1 MSMPQ
6 HRQGVLFALGA
17 YILWGIAPIYFKQ
30 IRQVPANEILGHRII
45 WSFFFML
52 LLLTL
57 SRNWGAVRNACRQP
71 RQLLLLA
78 ITAILVACNWL
89 TYIWAVNHNH
99 MLEASLGYF
108 INPLVSVLLGMLF
121 LGERFRPTQWL
132 AMLLAVCGVL
142 VQLWVLGSLPV
153 IALTLAFSFGV
164 YGLLRKKIAIDGQ
177 TGMLFETLWL
187 LPAALV
193 YLEWLADSPT
203 SQFSQNPLSL
213 NLLLMASGVVTTV
226 PLLLFTAAAVR
237 LRLSTLGFFQ
247 YLAPTLTFLL
257 AILVYGETITP
268 DRLVTFAFIWLALGV
283 FTLDALY
290 TQRRLRRTSHRVT
303 RDVTR

>member
-1 MSMPQ
+1 MSMSQ
-6 HRQGVLFALGA
+6 HRQGALFALGA
-17 YILWGIAPIYFKQ
+17 YTIWGIAPIYFKQ
-30 IRQVPANEILGHRII
+30 LGQVPADEILSHRII
-45 WSFFFML
+45 WSFLFML
-52 LLLTL
+52 LLLSL
-57 SRNWGAVRNACRQP
+57 SRKWGVVRTACRQP

-121 LGERFRPTQWL
+121 LRERFRPMQWI

-142 VQLWVLGSLPV
+142 VQLWTLGSLPV
-153 IALTLAFSFGV
+153 IALILAFSFGL

-187 LPAALV
+187 LPAALI
-193 YLEWLADSPT
+193 YLTWLTDSPT
-203 SQFSQNPLSL
+203 RHFSQNPLSL
-213 NLLLMASGVVTTV
+213 NLLLMATGIVTTV
-226 PLLLFTAAAVR
+226 PLLLFTAAAIR

-257 AILVYGETITP
+257 AVLVYGETITS
-268 DRLVTFAFIWLALGV
+268 DRLVTFALIWMALGI

-290 TQRRLRRTSHRVT
+290 TQQRLRRTSRSVT
-303 RDVTR
+303 RDITG